1 LYTNRV
7 NYPLP
12 ADAKLQ
18 ASKGYFL
25 RFDEISRLLHFVAE
39 RREQSRH
46 SQKAVMMATG
56 LSKHHVESLVSLAS
70 GMELIR
76 PIVYRATELGLIIH
90 DHDLF
95 FDDVGTLWLCH
106 YNISS
111 NQRYVVWNRMTN
123 VILPHV
129 RGPIGSEVAS
139 EFADLRA
146 KFSEKSVKE
155 HVPKELQALFN
166 AYCEQQFSRIHY
178 LKEING
184 RHQLRNSS
192 ARVPPL
198 IFMCALIT
206 YRDRFAPGASALE
219 IGTVSTGD
227 NSPGRLLNLREAK
240 VRELLDEL
248 HRTDLLTIE
257 SKANLDQVRFGP
269 ELTVAGVLMRY
280 YRERQ

>member
-1 LYTNRV
+1 M
-7 NYPLP
+7 
-12 ADAKLQ
+12 
-18 ASKGYFL
+18 

-39 RREQSRH
+39 RREERRNS
-46 SQKAVMMATG
+46 KEAVMAATG
-56 LSKHHVESLVSLAS
+56 LAEHHVVNLVSLAS
-70 GMELIR
+70 GMGLIL

-95 FDDVGTLWLCH
+95 FDDLGTSWLCH

-111 NQRYVVWNRMTN
+111 NLRYVVWNRMTN
-123 VILPHV
+123 AILPYAQK
-129 RGPIGSEVAS
+129 PISSEVAR
-139 EFADLRA
+139 EFTDLRS
-146 KFSEKSVKE
+146 KFSEKSVTE

-166 AYCEQQFSRIHY
+166 AYTQQQFSRLHY

-206 YRDRFAPGASALE
+206 YRDRFAPGATGLE
-219 IGTVSTGD
+219 IDTICSAD

-240 VRELLDEL
+240 VRELLDQL